1 VVEYAMLKKTW
12 NDALVRIQ
20 DAQKKDT
27 AVIAYNTIG
36 NIRNCQDV
44 SFQLMLRKHLTGLLR
59 TS

>member
-12 NDALVRIQ
+12 NDVLVRIQ
-20 DAQKKDT
+20 DVQEKDT
-27 AVIAYNTIG
+27 AAIAYNTIG

>member
-1 VVEYAMLKKTW
+1 MVEYAMLKKTW
-12 NDALVRIQ
+12 NDVLVRIQ
-20 DAQKKDT
+20 DVQEKDT
-27 AVIAYNTIG
+27 AAIAYNTIG